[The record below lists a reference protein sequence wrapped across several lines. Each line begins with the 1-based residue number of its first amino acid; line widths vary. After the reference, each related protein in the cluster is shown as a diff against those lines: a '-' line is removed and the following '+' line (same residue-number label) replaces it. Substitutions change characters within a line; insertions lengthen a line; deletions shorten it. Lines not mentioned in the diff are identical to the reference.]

1 MSSCLQTLSKV
12 AKVKVL
18 IQQCGVCV
26 FHKILLSFFMLT
38 ILPKFFQTVKTKFRI
53 FLIILFFLRYQTK
66 KVPDEGTK

>member
-18 IQQCGVCV
+18 IQQCGVRV

-53 FLIILFFLRYQTK
+53 FLIILFFIRYQTK